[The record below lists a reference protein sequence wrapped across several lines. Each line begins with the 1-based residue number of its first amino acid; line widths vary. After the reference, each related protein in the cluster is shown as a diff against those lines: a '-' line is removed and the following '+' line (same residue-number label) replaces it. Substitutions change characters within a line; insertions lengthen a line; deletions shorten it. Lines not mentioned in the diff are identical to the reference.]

1 MRRFTRVAVTAAL
14 LAMTAGCGAT
24 VASSKPPARK
34 PAHAGNF
41 SALPSAC
48 TVVKPETLKT
58 LGLQAKHVEQTNTQ
72 QTGIRERTCAWG
84 SPAGGHDGTR
94 SLILITDLF
103 TAATGEAP
111 AAAAKDHFQQNTSDQ
126 AQADGHRG
134 HAVSGLADEAFI
146 DQVTRSGDS
155 QSQVAVRDQNVLV
168 TVDYGVTAANGRPN
182 AASVADSGALTAA
195 RAVLSALADS
205 PVT

>member
-1 MRRFTRVAVTAAL
+1 
-14 LAMTAGCGAT
+14 MTAGCGAT
-24 VASSKPPARK
+24 VASSKPPAHK
-34 PAHAGNF
+34 PGHAGIF

-48 TVVKPETLKT
+48 TLVNPDTLKT
-58 LGLQAKHVEQTNTQ
+58 LGLQAKHVEQANTQ
-72 QTGIRERTCAWG
+72 QTGIREQTCAWG

-94 SLILITDLF
+94 SLILIADLF

-111 AAAAKDHFQQNTSDQ
+111 AVAAKDHFQQNTSDQ

-168 TVDYGVTAANGRPN
+168 TVDYGVTAANGGPN
-182 AASVADSGALTAA
+182 AASAANGGALTAA

>member
-1 MRRFTRVAVTAAL
+1 MRRFTRVAAAAAL
-14 LAMTAGCGAT
+14 LGMTAGCGAT
-24 VASSKPPARK
+24 ASSKPPASI

-48 TVVKPETLKT
+48 SLVSPQTLKT

-72 QTGIRERTCAWG
+72 QTGIRELTCAWG
-84 SPAGGHDGTR
+84 SPAGGHGGAR
-94 SLILITDLF
+94 SLIVIADLF
-103 TAATGEAP
+103 TAATGQAP
-111 AAAAKDHFQQNTSDQ
+111 AAAAKDRFQQNTSDQ

-134 HAVSGLADEAFI
+134 RAVSGLADEAFT
-146 DQVTRSGDS
+146 DEVTRAGDS

-168 TVDYGVTAANGRPN
+168 TVDYGVAAANGGPN
-182 AASVADSGALTAA
+182 AASAADSGALTAA
-195 RAVLSALADS
+195 RAVLSALGDS